1 MITDFGKTQERH
13 AAFSLSAVSDI
24 PEEDPHDP
32 ERYCSVQDLE
42 DFLLQ
47 TFPHLSQEDI
57 RHIAHDITYCPEKAT
72 KETLRDI
79 YGIAIDDAFH
89 DRIDTEYLD
98 YHGIVL
104 M

>member
-1 MITDFGKTQERH
+1 MITDFCKTQERH

-24 PEEDPHDP
+24 PEEDLHDP

-57 RHIAHDITYCPEKAT
+57 RHIAHDITYFPEKST
-72 KETLRDI
+72 KEMLEAT
-79 YGIAIDDAFH
+79 YGIATDDAFH
-89 DRIDTEYLD
+89 GKIDTEYLD
-98 YHGIVL
+98 RHGIVL
-104 M
+104 L

>member
-13 AAFSLSAVSDI
+13 AAFSSPAVSDI
-24 PEEDPHDP
+24 PEEDLHDP

-57 RHIAHDITYCPEKAT
+57 RHIAHDITYFPEKAT

-79 YGIAIDDAFH
+79 YGIAIDDTSYS
-89 DRIDTEYLD
+89 RIDTAYLD
-98 YHGIVL
+98 RHGIVL